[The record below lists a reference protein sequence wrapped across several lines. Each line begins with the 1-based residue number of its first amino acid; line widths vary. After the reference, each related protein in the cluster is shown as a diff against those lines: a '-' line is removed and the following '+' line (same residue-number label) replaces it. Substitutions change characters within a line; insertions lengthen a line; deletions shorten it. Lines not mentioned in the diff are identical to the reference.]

1 MNVAILGAG
10 TIVPDFLEAA
20 SKIPEFRIY
29 AIYGRERSLEK
40 LKRFQE
46 TYGIAKIYHDYGE
59 LLSDEQVDVVYV
71 ALPNNLHYEFAKK
84 AVAHKKHVIVEK
96 PFACSYE
103 QASDLAKCAE
113 ENHVMVFEAISNQY
127 LPNYKKT
134 QELLGQVGT
143 VKIVQMN
150 FSQYSRRYDKFK
162 EGIILPVFD
171 PKQAGGA
178 LMDLNVYNIHF
189 VTGLFGEPESVHY
202 SANIERDI
210 DTSGILLMEYRGFQC
225 VCVAAKDCRAQ
236 SGLTIQGEKGYI
248 HSDDTSNSYGAFSCS
263 LEDGTAQE
271 FSLNGGMPRLYYEL
285 KTFAEMVD
293 GADFEQ
299 CARHLRHTLAVQKIL
314 DEARAQAGL
323 EFY

>member
-46 TYGIAKIYHDYGE
+46 NYGIAKIYHDYGE
-59 LLSDEQVDVVYV
+59 LLSDEQVDIVYV

-84 AVAHKKHVIVEK
+84 AIAHKKHVIVEK

-103 QASDLAKCAE
+103 QAADLAKCAE

-162 EGIILPVFD
+162 EGIVLPVFD

-202 SANIERDI
+202 HANIERDI

-248 HSDDTSNSYGAFSCS
+248 HSDDTSNSYGAFSLS
-263 LEDGTAQE
+263 LEDGTAQD

-293 GADFEQ
+293 GADFAQ
-299 CARHLRHTLAVQKIL
+299 CARYLRHTLAVQKIL
-314 DEARAQAGL
+314 DEARAQTGL
-323 EFY
+323 EF